1 MEMLIKQEIVYSA
14 VITIV
19 VIIANT
25 NNDKSNVKI
34 VGIKLKLNI
43 AKLVIMIAQYKYM
56 FKNSERIE
64 TKIGILT
71 EKNIA
76 EERWKI
82 ANLISMAPMRTI

>member
-1 MEMLIKQEIVYSA
+1 MLIKQEIVYSA

-19 VIIANT
+19 VIIAST